1 MTDNQIIIWRINGRG
16 CLAVTGVE
24 AEAFLNDLLTLDMAT
39 ITADQV
45 VPAILLTPQGRII
58 FDLLISRI
66 PDGYRL
72 ECDEHRL
79 DDLIKKLR
87 LYRLR
92 RDIALTPLDEPVFAL
107 AVPDH
112 VDGWLRDSRFRDIT
126 ASRYYGMPRSDQ
138 AVRIADD
145 NTAYHALRFRHGIPE
160 GSAELPAEKAL
171 PLEAGM
177 DRQGAISFNKGCFI
191 GQEVTARTRYR
202 GLLKRRYIPFVATTD
217 IAVPADIHANDKLA
231 GETLAII
238 KDGDGWI
245 GLANIRLDA
254 LDTGQTLMVGTDQI
268 IPLTVAESTTKA

>member
-66 PDGYRL
+66 PDGFRL

-145 NTAYHALRFRHGIPE
+145 DTPITRCAFGMAYPKEALSYQQKKHYHWKPE
-160 GSAELPAEKAL
+160 WTGKAL
-171 PLEAGM
+171 
-177 DRQGAISFNKGCFI
+177 SVSTKG
-191 GQEVTARTRYR
+191 VLSVR
-202 GLLKRRYIPFVATTD
+202 K
-217 IAVPADIHANDKLA
+217 
-231 GETLAII
+231 
-238 KDGDGWI
+238 
-245 GLANIRLDA
+245 
-254 LDTGQTLMVGTDQI
+254 
-268 IPLTVAESTTKA
+268 

>member
-1 MTDNQIIIWRINGRG
+1 
-16 CLAVTGVE
+16 
-24 AEAFLNDLLTLDMAT
+24 MAT

-66 PDGYRL
+66 PDGFRL

-92 RDIALTPLDEPVFAL
+92 RDIALTLLDEPVFAL

-112 VDGWLRDSRFRDIT
+112 MDGWLRDSRFQEIT
-126 ASRYYGMPRSDQ
+126 ASRYYGMPHSDQ

-145 NTAYHALRFRHGIPE
+145 NTAYHALRYRHGIPE

-202 GLLKRRYIPFVATTD
+202 GLLKRRYIPFMATTD
-217 IAVPADIHANDKLA
+217 ISVPADIHANDKLA
-231 GETLAII
+231 GETLAIVR
-238 KDGDGWI
+238 DGDGWI

-268 IPLTVAESTTKA
+268 IPLTIAKSTTKA